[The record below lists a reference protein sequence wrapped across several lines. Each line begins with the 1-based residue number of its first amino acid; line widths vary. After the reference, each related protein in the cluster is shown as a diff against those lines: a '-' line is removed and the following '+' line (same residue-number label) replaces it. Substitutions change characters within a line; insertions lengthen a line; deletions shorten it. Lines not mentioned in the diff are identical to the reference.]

1 MGTHLEKS
9 PSVNY
14 GDTFGK
20 IAKYKLGGHIYCQKK
35 KKSFFLF
42 LILIRNF
49 KGAGEKIRDGSV
61 NLVRPNL

>member
-20 IAKYKLGGHIYCQKK
+20 IAKYKLWGHIWIEEGRKEEGNAQ
-35 KKSFFLF
+35 
-42 LILIRNF
+42 ILNA
-49 KGAGEKIRDGSV
+49 K
-61 NLVRPNL
+61 